1 MPGPP
6 TVVIPE
12 SSREILAANGL
23 GILTTIRAKDG
34 LPSSNP
40 VGYVWDGERVG
51 ISTLASRVKFKNLR
65 ANPAVAFCV
74 VDRTDHT
81 RYVELRGHATLEPD
95 PDRRFLDRQFRRQ
108 SGGQAAPKDLDAP
121 GEQRFVI
128 WIHPVQVSSPVL
140 YGGRFART
148 GTPAAEG

>member
-1 MPGPP
+1 MARTQ

-12 SSREILAANGL
+12 ASRAILDANSL

-40 VGYVWDGERVG
+40 VGYVWDGNAVG
-51 ISTLASRVKFKNLR
+51 ISTLASRVKYKNLI

-74 VDRTDHT
+74 VDREDHT

-95 PDRRFLDRQFRRQ
+95 PDRSFLDRQFRRQ
-108 SGGQAAPKDLDAP
+108 SGGQGAPKDLDAP

-128 WIHPVQVSSPVL
+128 WIRPQQVSSPLL

-148 GTPAAEG
+148 AEQE